1 MFDFFSFQIYL
12 SFGKRSIYHIYTE
25 FISKN
30 HFTPNK
36 NKSQGSNIRI
46 HWYVIWNMLKSA
58 DLHETI
64 LTPVICHKHV
74 RRHDGVTLYF
84 SMKKFGNWL
93 WWNSCS
99 VCSTAGILSSSK
111 SSLCDDF
118 RARRTNVKPC
128 KTQSTEATGF
138 YMYYC
143 RWQVAISALR
153 FSVFT
158 SVQSMFSFSFFF
170 WFFFT
175 SESGNVLTYIK
186 IIHLSSSLER
196 PMETSRGNTASRH
209 RDNVHVYD
217 KWLVWG

>member
-1 MFDFFSFQIYL
+1 MGIWAIRSSLKIHCYTCMSFKTCWSRL
-12 SFGKRSIYHIYTE
+12 IYT
-25 FISKN
+25 K
-30 HFTPNK
+30 
-36 NKSQGSNIRI
+36 
-46 HWYVIWNMLKSA
+46 
-58 DLHETI
+58 
-64 LTPVICHKHV
+64 
-74 RRHDGVTLYF
+74 
-84 SMKKFGNWL
+84 
-93 WWNSCS
+93 
-99 VCSTAGILSSSK
+99 LSSHRSFVINMYVVTMAWRCI
-111 SSLCDDF
+111 SPWRNLEIDCDEIPVPF
-118 RARRTNVKPC
+118 ALLQGYWVVQNLHFLMVFA
-128 KTQSTEATGF
+128 QGVQIANEATGF

-158 SVQSMFSFSFFF
+158 SVQSMFSSFFF
-170 WFFFT
+170 LIVFT